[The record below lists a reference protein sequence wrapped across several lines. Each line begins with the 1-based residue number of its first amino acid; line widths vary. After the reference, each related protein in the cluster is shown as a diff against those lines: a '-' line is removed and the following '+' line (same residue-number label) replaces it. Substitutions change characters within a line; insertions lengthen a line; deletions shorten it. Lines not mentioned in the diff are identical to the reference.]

1 MRKVLLT
8 AALVCSIA
16 LLAAAPAATRYPQP
30 EYKDVVPGVAYGTVR
45 LEQPSLVY
53 YVVKVDL
60 SGRGYA
66 VRMVNAREGEYL
78 ASLSERVVNEGGK
91 LIAAINGD
99 YFDRG
104 EHRVPKGIL
113 VAGNELLFSPAARR
127 SAFVLDARN
136 RPFIDVPRMGVKV
149 ALGSA
154 SQWKE
159 IVKVNRLR
167 DKDEKGIFLYTSGW
181 RGAVPAVQAGQT
193 LIAKSGPLL
202 AGKETRGELVK
213 ILPGESVDVPDDGF
227 ALTMDRLPSFVRKQ
241 LEQRKTVRV
250 KVGFVPDAREAIG
263 GGPRLVRSRRPS
275 VEFSREGFSTG
286 ERNYLE
292 RKRHP
297 RSAVGYG
304 DSRQTVILCTVQ
316 GRCSESA
323 GLTSKEM
330 AELMVALGATDA
342 MAFDGGGSVGL
353 FVDGKVVMS
362 GNSHGGRPQHR
373 VLANALGVF
382 AVAGGE

>member
-1 MRKVLLT
+1 M
-8 AALVCSIA
+8 I
-16 LLAAAPAATRYPQP
+16 
-30 EYKDVVPGVAYGTVR
+30 
-45 LEQPSLVY
+45 
-53 YVVKVDL
+53 
-60 SGRGYA
+60 
-66 VRMVNAREGEYL
+66 NAREGEYL
-78 ASLSERVVNEGGK
+78 ASLSDRVLNDGGK

-99 YFDRG
+99 YFGRG
-104 EHRVPKGIL
+104 ENKVPKGIL
-113 VAGNELLFSPAARR
+113 VAGGELLFSPAAKR

-136 RPFIDVPRMGVKV
+136 RPFIDIPRMGVKV

-159 IVKVNRLR
+159 VVKVNRLR
-167 DKDEKGIFLYTSGW
+167 DGDEKGLFLYTSGW
-181 RGAVPAVQAGQT
+181 RGTVPAVRAGQA
-193 LIAKSGPLL
+193 LIVKGGPLL
-202 AGKETRGELVK
+202 AGEETRGELVK
-213 ILPGESVDVPDDGF
+213 IIPGERVDVPGDGF
-227 ALTMDRLPSFVRKQ
+227 ALTVDRLPTLTRKQ
-241 LEQRKTVRV
+241 LEQRKSVRV

-263 GGPRLVRSRRPS
+263 GGPRLVRNRRPS
-275 VEFSREGFSTG
+275 PEFAREGFSTG

-304 DSRQTVILCTVQ
+304 NSRQTVILCAVQ

-330 AELMVALGATDA
+330 AELMVALGASDA

-353 FVDGKVVMS
+353 FVDGSVVMS
-362 GNSHGGRPQHR
+362 GNSQGGRPQHR

-382 AVAGGE
+382 AVAEEE